1 MDNNQIRSETR
12 FKDIDDL
19 ISGVTYALTLSRLTE
34 ANDPDREL
42 LANYYTR
49 YVIAGEVD
57 VIEPMAGILETLIQ
71 RYDLL
76 ADPAKEPVR
85 ALLQMNG
92 WQDVGDLRKAC
103 TSLLMAARQTK
114 RGDSRALNELDRAL
128 QAANVWKLSVWKLTK
143 QPLPFADV
151 QRLVNAYNTVVP
163 DVLKGEI
170 LDEGIEV
177 DVKKSTD

>member
-1 MDNNQIRSETR
+1 MDNSQINNETR

-34 ANDPDREL
+34 AHDPDREL

-49 YVIAGEVD
+49 YVIAGEVN
-57 VIEPMAGILETLIQ
+57 VIEPMAHVLETLIQ
-71 RYDLL
+71 RYNLL

-114 RGDSRALNELDRAL
+114 RGDGRALNELDRAL
-128 QAANVWKLSVWKLTK
+128 QAANVWKLSK
-143 QPLPFADV
+143 QPVPFADV
-151 QRLVNAYNTVVP
+151 QRMVNAYNTVVP

-177 DVKKSTD
+177 DVKKSTN